1 MSSESIADDEGK
13 PCPSKTGAA
22 TRRTGKKSVGKSENG
37 PETDVKESRN
47 IPTAGPKTGSHTPL
61 PEVALSLPSPI
72 LTMSQATAIPET
84 SVVYASDAISPMTP
98 NIMQEP
104 EKDELV
110 LSATTANPRSLNG
123 KNKSAKRS
131 KELQRVLRNDESQMT
146 LYQIQLEQWKPF
158 NDRVKASVEIWGSSA
173 KCKGGEHTVRAKQI
187 AAAAQASG
195 LNDPYASP
203 GQRLMMAT
211 ALYKGQETYDFAF
224 QHGLDKT
231 EWKNQWRETL
241 RSVAEFF
248 GLGNKKAV
256 AARNKRKAA

>member
-1 MSSESIADDEGK
+1 MSDKSISE
-13 PCPSKTGAA
+13 CQSKIDPG
-22 TRRTGKKSVGKSENG
+22 
-37 PETDVKESRN
+37 
-47 IPTAGPKTGSHTPL
+47 IPKTGRKSVNQSGKEPQTVAKEAPPTLDAAPKTESLTPSQEAPL
-61 PEVALSLPSPI
+61 CSPSRTLTTTPKTASRKTSGRCASGATSPTTPDIMQKQESDARALSV
-72 LTMSQATAIPET
+72 TT
-84 SVVYASDAISPMTP
+84 S
-98 NIMQEP
+98 NR
-104 EKDELV
+104 
-110 LSATTANPRSLNG
+110 RSLVG
-123 KNKSAKRS
+123 KNKSAERS

-224 QHGLDKT
+224 QQGLDKT
-231 EWKNQWRETL
+231 EWKKQWGDML
-241 RSVAEFF
+241 GSVAEFF